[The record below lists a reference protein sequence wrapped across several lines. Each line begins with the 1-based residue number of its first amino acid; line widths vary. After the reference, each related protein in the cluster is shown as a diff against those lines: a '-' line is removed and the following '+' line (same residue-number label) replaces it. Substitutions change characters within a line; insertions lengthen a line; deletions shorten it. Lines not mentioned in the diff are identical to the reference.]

1 MNKPL
6 SICPVCGT
14 KLMITEYTCP
24 RCGTVIK
31 GKFETNRLFRLNS
44 EQLEFAVVF
53 IKNRGNITE
62 VGKELGIS
70 YPTVRNK
77 LNEIIKQLGFEVKED
92 IKSKEERLNILR
104 KLEAGEL
111 TVQEAIRQ
119 MRGEK

>member
-6 SICPVCGT
+6 STCPVCGT

-24 RCGTVIK
+24 QCGTVIK
-31 GKFETNRLFRLNS
+31 GKFETNRLFRLTSN
-44 EQLEFAVVF
+44 QLDFAVVF

-77 LNEIIKQLGFEVKED
+77 LSEVIKQLGFKVEEET
-92 IKSKEERLNILR
+92 ISKEERLNILK

-111 TVQEAIRQ
+111 SVQEAIKQ
-119 MRGEK
+119 MREEK